1 MLKTEPTDNYAIE
14 SVLLPSDND
23 LIAEQP
29 DSELQMQDAIDD
41 VLGTPLH
48 LLHLACRG
56 CGEITA

>member
-1 MLKTEPTDNYAIE
+1 MLKTEPTENYAIE

-56 CGEITA
+56 C